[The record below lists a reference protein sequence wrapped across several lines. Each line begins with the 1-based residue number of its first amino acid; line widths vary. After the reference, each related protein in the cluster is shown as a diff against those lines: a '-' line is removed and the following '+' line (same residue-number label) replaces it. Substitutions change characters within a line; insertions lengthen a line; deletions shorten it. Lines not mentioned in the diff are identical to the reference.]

1 MTEASGWWGVAGGF
15 LGGGLEGDGL
25 GEGCITERAVQWI
38 VYIIFPLMT
47 MFWGLGRPLKKNV
60 Y

>member
-25 GEGCITERAVQWI
+25 GEGCIVVPCDTLLYPMVLCGILWYTVI
-38 VYIIFPLMT
+38 HCGTP
-47 MFWGLGRPLKKNV
+47 
-60 Y
+60 

>member
-25 GEGCITERAVQWI
+25 GEGCIVVALI
-38 VYIIFPLMT
+38 LYFHYCHFFLHKCA
-47 MFWGLGRPLKKNV
+47 LKSL
-60 Y
+60 